1 MNNGKNY
8 SVLDALTILSTVLQ
22 LENYEAEMKAAGNDD
37 LMEELQRQDREYLD
51 KIIQNQEQILKNQQL
66 IISRLER
73 KALDI

>member
-8 SVLDALTILSTVLQ
+8 SVLDVLTILSTILQ

-66 IISRLER
+66 IIDRLER
-73 KALDI
+73 QALDI

>member
-8 SVLDALTILSTVLQ
+8 SILDVLTILSTILQ

-37 LMEELQRQDREYLD
+37 LMEELQKQDREYLD

-73 KALDI
+73 QALDI

>member
-8 SVLDALTILSTVLQ
+8 SVLDVLTILSTILQ

-51 KIIQNQEQILKNQQL
+51 KIIQNQEQILRNQQL
-66 IISRLER
+66 IIDRLER
-73 KALDI
+73 QALDI

>member
-8 SVLDALTILSTVLQ
+8 SVLDVLTILSTILQ

-73 KALDI
+73 QALDI